1 MKIDPKYLVQISAI
15 IEAGTFQA
23 AATMLGL
30 TQPALSRNI
39 RMVEERIGQPI
50 FLKSGRKAEPTDL
63 GMRLARE
70 GLAIRQAQDAAS
82 LYLASIKSGSADRL
96 RVGAL
101 PGIAR
106 HLVCPAIS
114 LFIAE
119 HPEIL
124 IDISIGNSKELT
136 DKLAGGQTD
145 LVIGPLSAVDQW
157 PGMKTAK
164 LFDDRLGILCRKNH
178 PLTRQT
184 VITPRDLTKYKW
196 LQHPNGTPIRLQTDA
211 AFALL
216 GLQEIQWVLPPDNAS
231 FIFPLIRN
239 CDLLSTMPRW
249 PLFYTQ
255 EFSLDFLDFDHP
267 SLSRSINIIR
277 RQNSELTKFHN
288 ILLKK
293 IKIIFS
299 NMHDAKPAGV

>member
-1 MKIDPKYLVQISAI
+1 MKIDAKYLIQISAI
-15 IEAGTFQA
+15 IETGTFQA

-50 FLKSGRKAEPTDL
+50 FLKSGRKAQPTDL
-63 GMRLARE
+63 GMRLAQE
-70 GLAIRQAQDAAS
+70 GLAIKRAQDAAS
-82 LYLASIKSGSADRL
+82 LYLTSIKSGSVDRL
-96 RVGAL
+96 RVGAP

-114 LFIAE
+114 LFIAD

-124 IDISIGNSKELT
+124 IDISIGNSKELAE
-136 DKLAGGQTD
+136 KLADGRTD

-157 PGMKTAK
+157 PGMKISK
-164 LFDDRLGILCRKNH
+164 LFDDRIGILCRKNH
-178 PLTRQT
+178 PLTRQA
-184 VITPRDLTKYKW
+184 VITPHDLTKYKW

-211 AFALL
+211 AFSIL
-216 GLQEIQWVLPPDNAS
+216 GLQDIQWVLPPDNAS
-231 FIFPLIRN
+231 FIFPLISN

-255 EFSLDFLDFDHP
+255 AFSLDFLDFDHP
-267 SLSRSINIIR
+267 ALSRSINVIR
-277 RQNSELTKFHN
+277 RRNSDLSKIHN

-299 NMHDAKPAGV
+299 NMQDAKPASI